1 MSDRPLTLV
10 EKFQGAL
17 LGAAVGDALGLPR
30 EGLSPSRATRLFGTA
45 PLKHSLVFHKG
56 LTSDDTEHACMVG
69 QSLLVSHD
77 NPTLFA
83 RVLAWKLRFWLL
95 GLPAGVGFATLRSI
109 LKLWLGFSPQ
119 SSGVFSAGNGPA
131 MRAPILGVYASS
143 LPDPKTFLQQFVT
156 ASTQITHSDPAALH
170 GALAIAFAAAYNAQ
184 IAPEPPN
191 FNDFIDFIKPE
202 LQNTPLFA
210 LISNMEHFLNQ
221 NATLDLYLQ
230 SLNLH
235 KGVTGYINH
244 TVPAVLYCFLRHPS
258 DFQTAIEQIILA
270 GGDTDTTAAILG
282 GILGANLGPERIPKH
297 WLNNLISPVPWPTG
311 LVV

>member
-156 ASTQITHSDPAALH
+156 ASTQITHSDPPPST
-170 GALAIAFAAAYNAQ
+170 
-184 IAPEPPN
+184 APSPSPSPP
-191 FNDFIDFIKPE
+191 PT
-202 LQNTPLFA
+202 TPK
-210 LISNMEHFLNQ
+210 SP
-221 NATLDLYLQ
+221 Q
-230 SLNLH
+230 SLPISTTSSISSNPNS
-235 KGVTGYINH
+235 KT
-244 TVPAVLYCFLRHPS
+244 HPS
-258 DFQTAIEQIILA
+258 SPSSPTWSTSSIKM
-270 GGDTDTTAAILG
+270 
-282 GILGANLGPERIPKH
+282 PPS
-297 WLNNLISPVPWPTG
+297 ISTSNPQSS
-311 LVV
+311 